1 MNSSDSVISFRH
13 GVYLVGEIPPVATGE
28 LTAAQRL
35 RYRVFVEARGWVEPA
50 YRDARLDVDDYDPL
64 ACHFA
69 VTDHLGETVGTIR
82 LVRGGEAGFMLDKEF
97 AALVDGDGKCLGHT
111 PAHAELSR
119 LAVKPELSPR
129 DRHEVAMCLYRIAY
143 QWSVAHGIDTW
154 YVVVEP
160 AYLTILQRLGFP
172 FRPFGR
178 PWKFQPEVVT
188 VAASLDLGEAVRVLG
203 NRDPKRLAWFQE
215 SPSVSP

>member
-1 MNSSDSVISFRH
+1 MHASDSVICFRH
-13 GVYLVGEIPPVATGE
+13 GVYLTSEVPLGATNE
-28 LTAAQRL
+28 VSAAQKL
-35 RYRVFVEARGWVEPA
+35 RYRVFVEGRGWVESPD
-50 YRDARLDVDDYDPL
+50 RNARVDVDDYDPK

-69 VTDHLGETVGTIR
+69 VTDHLGEMVGTIR
-82 LVRGGEAGFMLDKEF
+82 LLRGGETGFMLDKDF
-97 AALVDGDGKCLGHT
+97 AALVDGNGKTLDHS

-143 QWSVAHGIDTW
+143 QWSVAHGIGTW

-160 AYLTILQRLGFP
+160 SYLTVLQRLGFP
-172 FRPFGR
+172 FRRIGR

-188 VAASLDLGEAVRVLG
+188 VAAALDLAEAVRVLG
-203 NRDPKRLAWFQE
+203 NRDPDRLTWFQE
-215 SPSVSP
+215 STPP